1 MSKCNKMTPYG
12 TYQIERSGINISALL
27 DKISGL
33 GLATHSKDGLMS
45 AADKEKLDCLGTTTV
60 RYNTTA
66 YWNAQVGYIPA
77 AGDIIIY
84 SDFKT
89 HEEDGETIYTP
100 GIKVG
105 SGNAYVQDLAFIN
118 DSDADYT
125 EMIEHMANTHI
136 HITDAE
142 RAYWNNKLNVNDLQ
156 EVVGESL
163 VFNRN

>member
-1 MSKCNKMTPYG
+1 MAPYG

-27 DKISGL
+27 DKISSIGI
-33 GLATHSKDGLMS
+33 ATHSKDGLMS
-45 AADKEKLDCLGTTTV
+45 AADKEKLDCLGTATI

-66 YWNAQVGYIPA
+66 YWDAQVGYIPA

-84 SDFKT
+84 ADYKT
-89 HEEDGETIYTP
+89 QEKDGQTIYVP

-118 DSDADYT
+118 DSEYDYT
-125 EMIEHMANTHI
+125 EMIQHMANTHI
-136 HITDAE
+136 HVTDEEKAF
-142 RAYWNNKLNVNDLQ
+142 WNNKLNVDDTQ